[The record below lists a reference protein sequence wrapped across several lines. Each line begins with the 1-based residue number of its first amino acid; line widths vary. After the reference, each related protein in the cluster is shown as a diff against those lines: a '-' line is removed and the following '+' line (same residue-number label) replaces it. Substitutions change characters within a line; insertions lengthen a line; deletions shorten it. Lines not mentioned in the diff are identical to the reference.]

1 VPKPIHKALPWATAA
16 GATVFAAAMI
26 ASQVGAGA
34 AVANPMAA
42 PVVNPVGTSP
52 VAHSAMA
59 KSTSGVAVTKTAKAT
74 KAAKA
79 AKPGTPAAKSEFK
92 FMDSSYIENLRA
104 SAVQVEADIPHPLVP
119 GVGYSAVNLEKDP
132 GVETGICEIY
142 GAGAYFTDVVQEG
155 VLENSGPPDAGNKG
169 GGIFNPTESKD
180 TAPNLSPGENLN
192 SRHPSIRDLGDG
204 HQITAIPAEGN
215 GLDYQA
221 HCDSDVGGKGI
232 GYNTDLAGYEQ
243 IGSVTQ
249 TAVNKETGEYTGV
262 SRAFVLG
269 VETPNGTLDGLAS
282 LVKIKALPDK
292 DPVFD
297 YTIGTIGGSLVA
309 GTGVKESD
317 LTKSF
322 NDSAQGIGPAL
333 DALGEYG
340 IELEGPYKTES
351 ENGHRPIVNF
361 PYFNITTGLKARE
374 GTIGQ
379 SQHVRLV
386 NIDYEGAYTG
396 SSKDDGGAAPETPA
410 AAPSTPVVTK

>member
-52 VAHSAMA
+52 VAHSTVA
-59 KSTSGVAVTKTAKAT
+59 KSTTGVGVTKTTKAS

-79 AKPGTPAAKSEFK
+79 AKPGTPAAKALMGEYK
-92 FMDSSYIENLRA
+92 FFDSSYILNLRA

-142 GAGAYFTDVVQEG
+142 GAGAYLTDIVQEG

-180 TAPNLSPGENLN
+180 YAPNLSPGENLN
-192 SRHPSIRDLGDG
+192 VRHPSIRDVGDG
-204 HQITAIPAEGN
+204 HQLTAIPAEGN
-215 GLDYQA
+215 GVDWQA
-221 HCDSDVGGKGI
+221 KCDSDVSGKGI

-249 TAVNKETGEYTGV
+249 SSVNKENGEYDGV

-282 LVKIKALPDK
+282 LVKIKALPGK
-292 DPVFD
+292 EPIFD
-297 YTIGTIGGSLVA
+297 YTIGTVGGSLVA

-361 PYFNITTGLKARE
+361 PYFNVTTGLKARE

-386 NIDYEGAYTG
+386 NIDYEGAYDAAD
-396 SSKDDGGAAPETPA
+396 SSDAPATPA
-410 AAPSTPVVTK
+410 AAPSTPGVTK

>member
-1 VPKPIHKALPWATAA
+1 MPKPIHKALPWATAA
-16 GATVFAAAMI
+16 GVTVFAAAMI

-42 PVVNPVGTSP
+42 PVVNPAGTSP
-52 VAHSAMA
+52 VAHTAVA
-59 KSTSGVAVTKTAKAT
+59 KSTAGLTKTAKAT

-79 AKPGTPAAKSEFK
+79 AKAAKPGTPAAQGEYK
-92 FMDSSYIENLRA
+92 FFDSSYILNLRA

-142 GAGAYFTDVVQEG
+142 GAGAYLTDIVQEG

-180 TAPNLSPGENLN
+180 YAPNLSPGENLN
-192 SRHPSIRDLGDG
+192 VRHPSVRDLGDG
-204 HQITAIPAEGN
+204 HQLTAIPSEGN
-215 GLDYQA
+215 GVDWQSK
-221 HCDSDVGGKGI
+221 CDSDVGGKGV

-282 LVKIKALPDK
+282 LVKIKALPGK
-292 DPVFD
+292 DPIFD
-297 YTIGTIGGSLVA
+297 YTIGTVGGSLVA

-333 DALGEYG
+333 EALGQYG

-386 NIDYEGAYTG
+386 NIDYEGAYADSTE
-396 SSKDDGGAAPETPA
+396 AVPA
-410 AAPSTPVVTK
+410 VGPQTASITK